1 MQPKVQNG
9 NGILDVE
16 DNGLRMVDRRGV
28 KSSKTFGAES
38 AALRPSDVP
47 ASIPNSFSSSLLPH
61 CRNMM
66 QTNFGQVVDC
76 LMLARCLRL
85 KKGRC
90 CNDKTTSLIGIKT

>member
-47 ASIPNSFSSSLLPH
+47 VPF
-61 CRNMM
+61 
-66 QTNFGQVVDC
+66 
-76 LMLARCLRL
+76 
-85 KKGRC
+85 
-90 CNDKTTSLIGIKT
+90 TSLSKHDANQLWTSR